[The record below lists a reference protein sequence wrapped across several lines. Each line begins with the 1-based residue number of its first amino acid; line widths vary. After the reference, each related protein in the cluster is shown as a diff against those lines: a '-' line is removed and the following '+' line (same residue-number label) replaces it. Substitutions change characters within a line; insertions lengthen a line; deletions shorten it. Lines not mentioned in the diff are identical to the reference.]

1 MKGKITWLNWSLKKK
16 IRKNGERYIVIQ
28 GRVEEIDFTSQVPA
42 QVWKGIL
49 GSKWRKS
56 VDHKPASREH
66 SGDWSDLGVTL
77 HHDTPTSFIKSL
89 STWCLAGVD
98 FLSLWKSPQQH
109 FSEPRLLRSVIAV
122 TGMATEVEMGS
133 YAEKKSWKKNH
144 RMWKDPTHSQAHD
157 LGGLSQI
164 CQISKGHGD
173 FSTWDSILKVKNRF
187 SQ

>member
-42 QVWKGIL
+42 QVWKVIL

-109 FSEPRLLRSVIAV
+109 FSEPRLLRSVIAL

-133 YAEKKSWKKNH
+133 YAEKKSWKKKSQNVEGS
-144 RMWKDPTHSQAHD
+144 HSFTSPWPWGIEPD
-157 LGGLSQI
+157 LPNLQGPRRLEYM
-164 CQISKGHGD
+164 
-173 FSTWDSILKVKNRF
+173 RF
-187 SQ
+187 NFESEE